1 LTPSRPRATIIAQI
15 VEVIMLAYI
24 FVLFAVAIR
33 FVPHPWHFTPVAASL
48 LFFGA
53 RGARRQIWVPLVLMA
68 VSDLLLNRFVYGYPF
83 GWEQTVTW
91 AWYAAILLL
100 GTGLRKTSKPL
111 PIVGAALGSSISFF
125 LISNFMVW
133 VAGTMYPMTWAGLM
147 TCYDAGVPYFR
158 PTLES
163 DLVFTIAMFATPAL
177 LRVLS
182 EALGKEGDHGAAA

>member
-1 LTPSRPRATIIAQI
+1 LLQI